1 MKTCLSHIL
10 LVMLAAIFLNEL
22 TTTAQGEPLPRPD
35 APIKIIK
42 PDRAVIERIRAEF
55 ERLPTKLDVTYDS
68 KQDDQVGGFFVFG
81 PPKYLNITF
90 AGPAAQFVKG
100 KGLRETNLRCEPI
113 FALIPYLET
122 NRDKEAFVIL
132 MAITRE
138 FYGHKTALSPALPYG
153 KDFDPA
159 AWEARKSELIAKLK
173 TACAFCLE
181 TGAETGWRRKYDVS
195 DLALER
201 LPANSTAKPHTQ
213 SAVSSARTS
222 DGGQSP
228 LPKPSTPLNEQSADS
243 AAQTS
248 STKREEPTSSTTWSI
263 ITVLIVAAA
272 GLLWLLLKKRK

>member
-1 MKTCLSHIL
+1 MKTCLSRIL
-10 LVMLAAIFLNEL
+10 LVMLAAIFLNDL

-35 APIKIIK
+35 EPIKIIK

-55 ERLPTKLDVTYDS
+55 ERLPTKLEVTYDS
-68 KQDDQVGGFFVFG
+68 KQDDQVGGFSVFA

-90 AGPAAQFVKG
+90 AGPAAQFIKG

-113 FALIPYLET
+113 FALVPYLET

-132 MAITRE
+132 MAITRD

-159 AWEARKSELIAKLK
+159 AWEASKSELIAKLM

-181 TGAETGWRRKYDVS
+181 TGAETGWRRKYEVA

-201 LPANSTAKPHTQ
+201 LPPNSTATPKTESQASGVRASDDGQNPSLEH
-213 SAVSSARTS
+213 SSSKTNR
-222 DGGQSP
+222 G
-228 LPKPSTPLNEQSADS
+228 STP
-243 AAQTS
+243 AAPLS
-248 STKREEPTSSTTWSI
+248 SEPNAEPTSSTPWSI
-263 ITVLIVAAA
+263 IVVLIVAAI
-272 GLLWLLLKKRK
+272 GLVWLLLKRRS